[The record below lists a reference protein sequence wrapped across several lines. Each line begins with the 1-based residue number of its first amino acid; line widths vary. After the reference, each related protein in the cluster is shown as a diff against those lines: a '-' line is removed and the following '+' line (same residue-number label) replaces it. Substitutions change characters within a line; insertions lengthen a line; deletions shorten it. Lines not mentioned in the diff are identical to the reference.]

1 MHVSE
6 PTSTCIRVVF
16 EYSFVWSPCTTCIA
30 YPSILLLK
38 MDAECVAEV
47 DVVASI
53 RSLRPSDRS
62 PPRAPPGRKGKL
74 MEGSFFPTGP
84 PTTPHIY
91 TRLFKVAP
99 CADLAS

>member
-53 RSLRPSDRS
+53 RSVPCV
-62 PPRAPPGRKGKL
+62 
-74 MEGSFFPTGP
+74 GP
-84 PTTPHIY
+84 PPLFLEKSFSVDIICAGDGPRKNSGDLIDHRHV
-91 TRLFKVAP
+91 RLPVGRGN
-99 CADLAS
+99 